1 MTGKT
6 INVYLLLLALAFC
19 GCGNGNGEAE
29 QKFYPQSLDEYSV
42 AYKKD
47 TILITQKFQRTDNR
61 QPGEDRREL
70 YMRGGEYYYN
80 YRGREYLFMSNKRET
95 ETFAYV
101 AGIKSLDRSWRI
113 RKENDSLFSTTEYWY
128 GIMRKQGDGY
138 PAEKTYYDR
147 NYNIL
152 KICQNLIIMDYVD
165 KEAGR
170 QYDSVAYPTERCGNG
185 DYMW

>member
-1 MTGKT
+1 MTRKT
-6 INVYLLLLALAFC
+6 INAYLMLFALAFC

-29 QKFYPQSLDEYSV
+29 SKFYPQSLDEYSV

-47 TILITQKFQRTDNR
+47 TILKPKKSQQSDNR
-61 QPGEDRREL
+61 QLGEDRREM

-80 YRGREYLFMSNKRET
+80 YRGREYLFMSSKRET

-101 AGIKSLDRSWRI
+101 ALKSLDRSWRI
-113 RKENDSLFSTTEYWY
+113 RRENDSLFSTTEYWY
-128 GIMRKQGDGY
+128 GLTRKKGNGY

-170 QYDSVAYPTERCGNG
+170 QYDSVAYPKEGCGNG
-185 DYMW
+185 EYMW